1 MFMTFKRVC
10 RCIPLFVLLAAS
22 SAVWA
27 APDSQPGKAAQTPA
41 APEKAEAVAAPEL
54 IARGKA
60 LLTGASR
67 FSKGGAP
74 CIACHAFNYPG
85 VRGGNLAV
93 DLTQLYGSMGEEG
106 LKEVFKS
113 MDFPTMKKI
122 YAERQLTDDEIAALT
137 ALFKDASARA
147 AAPGSPLALPLAG
160 GGLFALIILGLT
172 FYKRRIG

>member
-1 MFMTFKRVC
+1 MSKTFKLLC
-10 RCIPLFVLLAAS
+10 RCIPLLALIAAS
-22 SAVWA
+22 FTVWA
-27 APDSQPGKAAQTPA
+27 APDKAVQTPA
-41 APEKAEAVAAPEL
+41 ATAATEATAAPEL

-60 LLTGASR
+60 LITGATGL
-67 FSKGGAP
+67 SKGGAP

-93 DLTQLYGSMGEEG
+93 DLAPLYAGMGEDG

-122 YAERQLTDDEIAALT
+122 YAERPLTDDEIAALT
-137 ALFKDASARA
+137 ALLKDASAQKA
-147 AAPGSPLALPLAG
+147 ATGNPLTLPLAG
-160 GGLFALIILGLT
+160 GGLFALLILGLT